1 MESEIL
7 SSLVMVL
14 SEVVVRFDESGMP
27 IKTVDRS
34 MGILVHHAETT
45 QVVNTWPGLE
55 EDAALPSFV
64 VDKIPEE
71 RFDLGKSGKV
81 VKTEGNPV

>member
-1 MESEIL
+1 MQSEIP
-7 SSLVMVL
+7 SSLIMVL
-14 SEVVVRFDESGMP
+14 SEVAVRFDESGMH

-34 MGILVHHAETT
+34 TGVLVHHAETT

-55 EDAALPSFV
+55 GDAALPSFV

-71 RFDLGKSGKV
+71 RFDLDKSGKV